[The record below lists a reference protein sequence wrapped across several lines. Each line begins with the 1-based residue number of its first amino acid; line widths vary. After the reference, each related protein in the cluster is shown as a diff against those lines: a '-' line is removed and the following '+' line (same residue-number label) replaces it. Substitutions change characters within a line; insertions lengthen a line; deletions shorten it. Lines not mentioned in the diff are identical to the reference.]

1 MRLRLSAPILAAL
14 LGAPLPLA
22 AQDWFTPEACLVG
35 EAVID
40 RNILT
45 PGAEARWEAAAAQI
59 PNGTGKLWRITAAGG
74 EVSHL
79 WGTYHVPD
87 PAILDLPDALR
98 EVIAAARVVALEFD
112 PLADSPAELRRSY
125 DQNWMWLPF
134 PAEPDPRTDI
144 PQPWRDYIYQRAETF
159 GWMRDYLPQMTD
171 AGVLSLL
178 LADPCADYLSG
189 FLPGQDYYIAQQAW
203 LGGAQVTGLQK
214 PWEFGDQL
222 NEPHRAAAARAAVL
236 SYALYLG
243 PESVEKGV
251 RETSFA
257 LYREGRI
264 GLLDAWSSEWLRNTL
279 GEARGRETEALA
291 NGYLLIERNAMWMD
305 ALRPLLD
312 EGGALVAVGA
322 SHLPGDLGLVAM
334 LRDAGYRAER
344 VTLPG
349 ERP

>member
-1 MRLRLSAPILAAL
+1 MRLRLTLPILAAL
-14 LGAPLPLA
+14 ALSLPAA
-22 AQDWFTPEACLVG
+22 AQDWFTPEACILG
-35 EAVID
+35 EVAID
-40 RNILT
+40 RSILT
-45 PGAEARWEAAAAQI
+45 PEAEARQEAAAALV
-59 PNGTGKLWRITAAGG
+59 PNSTGRFWRITAADGA
-74 EVSHL
+74 VSHL

-87 PAILDLPDALR
+87 PAILDLPAALR
-98 EVIAAARVVALEFD
+98 ETIAAARVVALEFD
-112 PLADSPAELRRSY
+112 PLADSREELRRSY

-134 PAEPDPRTDI
+134 PADPDPRDDI
-144 PQPWRDYIYQRAETF
+144 PQPWRNYIYQRAETF

-171 AGVLSLL
+171 AGILSLL
-178 LADPCADYLSG
+178 LSDPCSDYLAA

-222 NEPHRAAAARAAVL
+222 NAPHRAAAARAAVL
-236 SYALYLG
+236 AYALYLG
-243 PESVEKGV
+243 PESAEKGV
-251 RETSFA
+251 RETGFA

-264 GLLDAWSSEWLRNTL
+264 GVLDAWSSEWLRSTL

-291 NGYLLIERNAMWMD
+291 NGYLLVERNAMWMD

-322 SHLPGDLGLVAM
+322 SHLPGELGLVEM
-334 LRDAGYRAER
+334 LRDAGYRVER